1 MRLVVCMV
9 ACVAAM
15 VVAGAAPA
23 QARVPRLHH
32 VWVFVMEN
40 HSLGQILGNRQ
51 APFLNR
57 LARRYRVATR
67 FYAPMHPSLPNY
79 LAMISGSTQGCT
91 SDDCKPGYGGPTL
104 SLPLAPHGLGWQG
117 VFLGLPP
124 RGHTRGDPKNNDP
137 PPHPLLCLPSE

>member
-91 SDDCKPGYGGPTL
+91 SDDCKPGYGGAAPTRPPPPPRL
-104 SLPLAPHGLGWQG
+104 CGGG
-117 VFLGLPP
+117 VFVG
-124 RGHTRGDPKNNDP
+124 P
-137 PPHPLLCLPSE
+137 PPGGG